1 MNWSEFMT
9 RLQLNHLEKK
19 YREIK
24 AVSDISLDIKE
35 KSFIVLAGP
44 SGCGK
49 TTLLHMIAGFLKCDK
64 GSIMLDDNCINERVP
79 ALREIA
85 MVFQDAA
92 LFPDMSVQ
100 ENIEIGL
107 AQSGLQEDIIRER
120 IHEMASMMDING
132 LLKRKAKT
140 LSNGQKQRV
149 SIARALVRRPKLFL
163 MDEPLSALDARLKSQ
178 LRIEIAMLYQKMDA
192 TFLYVTHDQVEAMTM
207 ADILIVMKDGKF
219 QQVGTPLDI
228 YHHPKNLFTASFLG
242 KYEIN
247 QFKGSIH
254 NQQVVFKE
262 QVLCEARGVLDQL
275 IIIGVRP
282 EHLYIDNMDGYLG
295 KIVLVENLGDE
306 LYYHVE
312 WENQLLMMKGA
323 LPDGLRSGDVVNF
336 NFRFQDAFYFHAST
350 QERFI
355 PE

>member
-1 MNWSEFMT
+1 MT
-9 RLQLNHLEKK
+9 RLQLNHLDKN
-19 YREIK
+19 YGNIK
-24 AVSDISLDIKE
+24 AVRDISLDIKE
-35 KSFIVLAGP
+35 KAFIVLAGP

-64 GSIMLDDNCINERVP
+64 GSIMIDGNCIDERVP

-107 AQSGLQEDIIRER
+107 AQSGLQDDVIQER
-120 IHEMASMMDING
+120 VQEMAALVDISE
-132 LLKRKAKT
+132 LLNRKAKT
-140 LSNGQKQRV
+140 LSSGQRQRV
-149 SIARALVRRPKLFL
+149 SIARALVRRPKVFL

-192 TFLYVTHDQVEAMTM
+192 TFLYVTHDQIEAMTM

-247 QFKGSIH
+247 QFKASVH

-262 QVLCEARGVLDQL
+262 SVLCEARGVLDEQ

-282 EHLYIDNMDGYLG
+282 EHLFMDIDHGYLG
-295 KIVLVENLGDE
+295 QIVLVENLGDE
-306 LYYHVE
+306 LYYHIE
-312 WENQLLMMKGA
+312 WEDQLLMMKGA
-323 LPDGLRSGDVVNF
+323 LSDGLRCGDVVNF
-336 NFRFQDAFYFHAST
+336 NFRVQDAFYFYAST